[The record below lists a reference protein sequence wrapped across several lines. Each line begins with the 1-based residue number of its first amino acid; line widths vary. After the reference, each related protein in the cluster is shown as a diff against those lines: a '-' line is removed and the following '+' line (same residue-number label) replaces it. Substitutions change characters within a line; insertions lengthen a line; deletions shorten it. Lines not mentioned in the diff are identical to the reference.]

1 MPGIS
6 NRRQGELLRAV
17 FQVLLDHPDG
27 LPAREVLEKMSV
39 LVPFNEYESGHY
51 PSSPNEPRA
60 MKATRFWTVNAVKAG
75 WLIKNKGVWR
85 ITDEG
90 RAAFE
95 RFPGPEEFI
104 RESSRLYQE
113 WKRSRPKAEPAV
125 DDIEQRLHED
135 EAVVAT
141 SVEEA
146 EEQAW
151 SQLRT
156 YLTQMDPFDF
166 QELVAALLRA
176 MDYHVA
182 WISPPGPDRGLDVL
196 AYTDPLGATGPR
208 IKVQV
213 KRRQDRMNVDGV
225 RAFMAILGD
234 QDVGIFV
241 STGGFTSEAEREV
254 RDQERWRIT
263 LLDLGQLFDL
273 WVEHYEAID
282 ESKKILLPL
291 KPVYF
296 LAPVD

>member
-1 MPGIS
+1 M
-6 NRRQGELLRAV
+6 
-17 FQVLLDHPDG
+17 DHPDG
-27 LPAREVLEKMSV
+27 LPAREALEKMRV
-39 LVPFNEYESGHY
+39 GVPFNDYESGHY

-75 WLIKNKGVWR
+75 WLIKKKGIWR
-85 ITDEG
+85 ITEAG
-90 RAAFE
+90 RAAYQEFAD
-95 RFPGPEEFI
+95 PEAFI

-113 WKRSRPKAEPAV
+113 WKRSRPTAEPAV
-125 DDIEQRLHED
+125 DDIEERLHE
-135 EAVVAT
+135 EEGVVAT

-146 EEQAW
+146 EEEAW
-151 SQLRT
+151 AQLQT
-156 YLTQMDPFDF
+156 YLSQMDPFDF

-176 MDYHVA
+176 MDYHVG
-182 WISPPGPDRGLDVL
+182 WISPPGPDRGLDIL

-213 KRRQDRMNVDGV
+213 KRRQDKMNVDGV

-234 QDVGIFV
+234 QDVGIFI
-241 STGGFTSEAEREV
+241 SAGGFTSEAEREV
-254 RDQERWRIT
+254 RDQERRRIT

-282 ESKKILLPL
+282 EPKKILLPL